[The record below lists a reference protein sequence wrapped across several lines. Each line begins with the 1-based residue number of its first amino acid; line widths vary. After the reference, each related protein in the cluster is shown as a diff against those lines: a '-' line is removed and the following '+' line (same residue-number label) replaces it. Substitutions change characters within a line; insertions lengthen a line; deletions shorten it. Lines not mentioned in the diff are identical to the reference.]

1 MKNYILITLL
11 FTLSYTQIQQEG
23 FPNFINSNNI
33 KNIESIKVNKNQL
46 IEKKFHPM
54 VLKYGDE
61 FSINFNIVNNINP
74 IQSNNTLT
82 YLLKIESKGALGI
95 GLIFDDFYLSDNS
108 TLYLYNED
116 GSMYI
121 GAFTSKNNKKSN
133 IFPTSIVKNDKIII
147 ELNIPEDEIGQSRL
161 NIGSLIHDYTDI
173 MGYFSD
179 LENTTREDC
188 NINVSCPESAGF
200 EDQINGTIRVTMG
213 GGLCSASLINNT
225 LNDRTPYVL
234 FADHCVSGSP
244 NSYVFLFNY
253 QSATCNGTT
262 GLQTQ
267 SVSGSNLLAN
277 AVIDSGPD
285 FALLEITS
293 NIPDSYNPYFVGWS
307 NISITPQNVLGIH
320 HPGGD
325 IKKITQD
332 ATNINANGYYWEFQ
346 YNDGR
351 VIPGSSGSPMFNQ
364 NKRQVGI
371 ASYIYTNYC
380 DPSPDCYCSQQ
391 YNHGYG
397 RFDQAWNMGLSQY
410 LDPINSGVSFID
422 GIGISGINIAH
433 ENLNDIPYEETS
445 ISISAEVTSYL
456 GNIEVVELSYDIG
469 EGWNTT
475 EMTLNLDQYEGN
487 ISGLYDGMIVEYFLM
502 ALNSDG
508 ITQYYPPNGTEN
520 PIYFTV
526 GDLPD
531 FYSTEFETELNNWT
545 IGSDEDNATAG
556 IWELADPVGTYN
568 DNNLL
573 IQPDS
578 DHTLNGTQCFI
589 TGNGYESGNGGFDDV
604 DGGKTTLS
612 SPTFDLSNTN
622 EVLVTY
628 WYWYTNNIGDNGGS
642 DKWKV
647 QVSSN
652 GGNSWNDLHITAN
665 SNTEWIKKRIKLSD
679 YTNLTNNIKFQF
691 IAEDISY
698 NGDTGS
704 GGSLVEAALDD
715 FLIEI
720 VNSNLG
726 ITGDINSDN
735 LVNILDAVIIINMI
749 LDLIPSDFS
758 TADLNSDNTINILD
772 IIILIN
778 IILNS

>member
-1 MKNYILITLL
+1 MKNYILLTLL
-11 FTLSYTQIQQEG
+11 FTLSYAQIQQEG
-23 FPNFINSNNI
+23 YPNFIDSNNI
-33 KNIESIKVNKNQL
+33 KNIESIQVNKKQL
-46 IEKKFHPM
+46 IDKKFHPM

-61 FSINFNIVNNINP
+61 FSINFNMVNNINP
-74 IQSNNTLT
+74 VQKNNIFT
-82 YLLKIESKGALGI
+82 YLLKIESKGAYGI
-95 GLIFDDFYLSDNS
+95 GLIFDDFYLSENS

-133 IFPTSIVKNDKIII
+133 IFPTSIVKSDKIII
-147 ELNIPEDEIGQSRL
+147 ELNIPEDEIGESRL

-173 MGYFSD
+173 MGYFSN
-179 LENTTREDC
+179 LENSVREDC
-188 NINVSCPESAGF
+188 NVNVSCPESIGF

-234 FADHCVSGSP
+234 FADHCLSGSP

-267 SVSGSNLLAN
+267 SVSGSSLLAN
-277 AVIDSGPD
+277 ADIDSGPD

-307 NISITPQNVLGIH
+307 NVSSTPQNVLGIH

-332 ATNINANGYYWEFQ
+332 ATNVNANGYYWEFQ

-422 GIGISGINIAH
+422 GIGVSGISIAH
-433 ENLNDIPYEETS
+433 ENLNDIPYEQNS
-445 ISISAEVTSYL
+445 ILISAEITSYI
-456 GNIEVVELSYDIG
+456 GEIDIVELSYDIG
-469 EGWNTT
+469 EGLNTT
-475 EMTLNLDQYEGN
+475 EMTLNLNQYEGN
-487 ISGLYDGMIVEYFLM
+487 ITGLYDGIIVEYFIM
-502 ALNSDG
+502 ALNSEG
-508 ITQYYPPNGTEN
+508 ITQYYPPTGPEN

-545 IGSDEDNATAG
+545 IGSDDDNATAG
-556 IWELADPVGTYN
+556 IWELASPIGTYN

-578 DHTLNGTQCFI
+578 DHTLNGSQCFI
-589 TGNGYESGNGGFDDV
+589 TGNGYEVGNGGFDDV
-604 DGGKTTLS
+604 DGGKTTLT
-612 SPTFDLSNTN
+612 SPNFDLSNIN
-622 EVLVTY
+622 EALVTY
-628 WYWYTNNIGDNGGS
+628 WYWYTNNIGDNGGN

-647 QVSSN
+647 QVSAD
-652 GGNSWNDLHITAN
+652 GGNSWNDLHLTSN

-679 YTNLTNNIKFQF
+679 YTNLTNQIKFQF
-691 IAEDISY
+691 IAEDIFY
-698 NGDTGS
+698 NGDNGS

-720 VNSNLG
+720 VNSNSG
-726 ITGDINSDN
+726 ITGDVNSDN
-735 LVNILDAVIIINMI
+735 LVNILDAVLIINMI

-778 IILNS
+778 IILNL